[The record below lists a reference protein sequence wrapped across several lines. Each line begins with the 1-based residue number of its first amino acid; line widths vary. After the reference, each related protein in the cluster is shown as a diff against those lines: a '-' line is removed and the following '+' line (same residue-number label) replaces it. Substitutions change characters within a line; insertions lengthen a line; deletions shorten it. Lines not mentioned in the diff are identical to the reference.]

1 MPSPISPLSQP
12 EPENNCADCLYMT
25 LAGIPV
31 QPVEHP
37 DYLEFLQPFPTPQ
50 IDLYLTLKFSQQ
62 WESLPQGRIQ
72 FGLKGGALR
81 LRIEGGEIPY
91 ESRIMGSMEL
101 GVPTVETDSP
111 ANSPIR
117 DRTSPEFDLPT
128 LDLQGNGATGQ
139 PSLNGEPNHYSI
151 CHITTKVTEE
161 NPAWIFEE
169 ERGQPVLNGWLNQVK
184 LGTLSVSTLP
194 CRVDATFE
202 VSRRDICLTHVDR
215 LWSPDISRNKRA
227 VLDRLIIQQLLERKF
242 KPYLS
247 RVELHYDG

>member
-1 MPSPISPLSQP
+1 
-12 EPENNCADCLYMT
+12 MT

-37 DYLEFLQPFPTPQ
+37 DYLEFLQPFPMPQ
-50 IDLYLTLKFSQQ
+50 IDLYLTLQFSQQ
-62 WESLPQGRIQ
+62 WESLPQGRVQ

-81 LRIEGGEIPY
+81 LRVEGGEIPY

-101 GVPTVETDSP
+101 VVPTVETDSS
-111 ANSPIR
+111 ANRPIR
-117 DRTSPEFDLPT
+117 DRFSGELDEST
-128 LDLQGNGATGQ
+128 LNPQADGATRQ
-139 PSLNGEPNHYSI
+139 PSPKGKLNHHSI

-184 LGTLSVSTLP
+184 LGTLRVSALP

-215 LWSPDISRNKRA
+215 LWSPEISRNKQA

>member
-1 MPSPISPLSQP
+1 MPFSISPLSQP

-37 DYLEFLQPFPTPQ
+37 DYLEFLQPFPMPQ

-81 LRIEGGEIPY
+81 LRVEGGEIPY
-91 ESRIMGSMEL
+91 ESRIMGSLEL
-101 GVPTVETDSP
+101 VVPTVETDSP
-111 ANSPIR
+111 TNRQIR
-117 DRTSPEFDLPT
+117 DRISGELDEST
-128 LDLQGNGATGQ
+128 LDLQENGATEQ
-139 PSLNGEPNHYSI
+139 PSLNGKPNHYSI

-184 LGTLSVSTLP
+184 LGTLNVSALP
-194 CRVDATFE
+194 CRLDATFE

>member
-1 MPSPISPLSQP
+1 MPFSISPLSQP

-37 DYLEFLQPFPTPQ
+37 DYLEFLQPFPMPQ

-81 LRIEGGEIPY
+81 LRVEGGEIPY
-91 ESRIMGSMEL
+91 ESRIMGSLEL

-111 ANSPIR
+111 TNRQIR
-117 DRTSPEFDLPT
+117 DRISGELDEST
-128 LDLQGNGATGQ
+128 LDLQENGATEQ
-139 PSLNGEPNHYSI
+139 PSLNGKPNHYSI

-184 LGTLSVSTLP
+184 LGTLNVSALP
-194 CRVDATFE
+194 CRLDATFE

>member
-111 ANSPIR
+111 ANRPIR

-128 LDLQGNGATGQ
+128 LDLQGNGVTGQ

-184 LGTLSVSTLP
+184 LGTLSVSALP

-215 LWSPDISRNKRA
+215 LWSPEISRNKRA

>member
-1 MPSPISPLSQP
+1 MPSSISPLSQP

-37 DYLEFLQPFPTPQ
+37 DYLEFLQPFHNPQ
-50 IDLYLTLKFSQQ
+50 IDLYLTLRFSQQ

-81 LRIEGGEIPY
+81 LRVEGGEIPY

-101 GVPTVETDSP
+101 VVPTVEMDSQT
-111 ANSPIR
+111 NRPIR
-117 DRTSPEFDLPT
+117 DRTSPEFDMLT
-128 LDLQGNGATGQ
+128 FDSQENGAT
-139 PSLNGEPNHYSI
+139 EPQLQKRQTDYHSI

-169 ERGQPVLNGWLNQVK
+169 ERGEPVLNGWLNQVK
-184 LGTLSVSTLP
+184 LGTLNVSALP
-194 CRVDATFE
+194 CHLDATFE

-215 LWSPDISRNKRA
+215 LWSPEISRNKQA
-227 VLDRLIIQQLLERKF
+227 VLDRLIIQQLLERKC